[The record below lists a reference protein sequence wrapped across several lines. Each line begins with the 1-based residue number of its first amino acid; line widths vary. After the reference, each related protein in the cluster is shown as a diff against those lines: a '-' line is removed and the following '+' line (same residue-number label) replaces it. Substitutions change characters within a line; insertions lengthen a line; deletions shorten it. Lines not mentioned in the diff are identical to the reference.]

1 MDRYF
6 SCRRPDNHENRH
18 IELHLTIPKPFV
30 HQNGVKKA
38 NDQPIAHKPL
48 ENCHLQNFAPPRRLA
63 AIQ

>member
-6 SCRRPDNHENRH
+6 SFRRLDNHENRH

-38 NDQPIAHKPL
+38 TDQPIAHKPL
-48 ENCHLQNFAPPRRLA
+48 ENCHL
-63 AIQ
+63 